1 MGIVAFGLALGC
13 AWFLVRPHLAS
24 VSAPSSIPS
33 LEREHLIEQKG
44 RFVQMLK
51 DLELDLQMKRI
62 TQDDYE
68 QMKLSLSLEL
78 AQVIEA
84 LEPESKTLAGH

>member
-1 MGIVAFGLALGC
+1 
-13 AWFLVRPHLAS
+13 
-24 VSAPSSIPS
+24 
-33 LEREHLIEQKG
+33 
-44 RFVQMLK
+44 MLK